1 MTFHFITFLLF
12 TIEIPFLGK
21 VETRDI
27 TIGAIT
33 FFIFVVFISIVI
45 IKLKKRKLRR
55 IQLAAKPYSTI
66 LGSDEECVSKSYER
80 LYRGN
85 IESAIYFLDK
95 AIKLRPEKED
105 RYIIR
110 GNLKF
115 KTGDYE
121 GALLDFSRT
130 ISLNP
135 KNASAHYQRGL
146 ANKSLRLE
154 TESQIDF
161 DTAKE
166 LGYIFPVQIKE
177 ESDIN

>member
-1 MTFHFITFLLF
+1 MTFHLITFFLF
-12 TIEIPFLGK
+12 TIEIPLLGK
-21 VETRDI
+21 VETREI

-33 FFIFVVFISIVI
+33 FFILVVFISII
-45 IKLKKRKLRR
+45 IVKLKKRKLRR

-66 LGSDEECVSKSYER
+66 LDSDEECVSKSYER
-80 LYRGN
+80 LYRGD
-85 IESAIYFLDK
+85 IEGAIYFLDK
-95 AIKLRPEKED
+95 AIKLRPEKEE

-135 KNASAHYQRGL
+135 QNASAYYQRGL
-146 ANKSLRLE
+146 ANKSLGLE
-154 TESQIDF
+154 VEAQMDF
-161 DTAKE
+161 DAAKK
-166 LGYIFPVQIKE
+166 LGYIFPINLIE
-177 ESDIN
+177 ETDPN